1 MDRYVGITTT
11 ERRMTMT
18 EIECMALSLI
28 AYCFGLLTAYVLM
41 KGE

>member
-1 MDRYVGITTT
+1 
-11 ERRMTMT
+11 MTMT

-41 KGE
+41 KGD